1 MSRRTPALLLAGV
14 LLAGLSPWTAQAAS
28 TPHWV
33 HYKLLTN
40 ESSLPKKVVVLP
52 ANIELY
58 EVTAGGVSEEVP
70 EWSAEAS
77 RNVLKALS
85 ETIKTEKSLS
95 EVNFPR
101 LPPPKSAVVDEHIA
115 LYKLVADTAASTDL
129 DHKVRRF
136 DFSIGPGLA
145 ALQRDTGADAAI
157 MVYGRDYIS
166 TAGRKAKAVLGNL
179 PIVGAFTGPPP
190 ALGRSWIGIGVID
203 LRTGDLLWL
212 NSETRGSTS
221 NLRDAT
227 DAKDIIRSIFDWYPG
242 IEKYRKV
249 YVR

>member
-1 MSRRTPALLLAGV
+1 MSKRTPAFLVALLVAALQPLAV
-14 LLAGLSPWTAQAAS
+14 QAAS

-33 HYKLLTN
+33 HYKLLGDAN
-40 ESSLPKKVVVLP
+40 ALPKKVVVLP
-52 ANIELY
+52 ANIKVY
-58 EVTAGGVSEEVP
+58 EVTAGDVSEEVP
-70 EWSAEAS
+70 EWSAEVS
-77 RNVLKALS
+77 KNVLKALS
-85 ETIKTEKSLS
+85 ETIKSDKSLS
-95 EVNFPR
+95 EVGFPR
-101 LPPPKSAVVDEHIA
+101 LAPVSAAVVDEHIA
-115 LYKLVADTAASTDL
+115 LYKLVADTAVSTEL

-145 ALQRDTGADAAI
+145 ALQRETGADAAI
-157 MVYGRDYIS
+157 MVYGRDYVS

-190 ALGRSWIGIGVID
+190 ALGRSWVGIGVID

-212 NSETRGSTS
+212 NNETRGSTS
-221 NLRDAT
+221 NLRDAA

-249 YVR
+249 YVK

>member
-1 MSRRTPALLLAGV
+1 MSRRTPALLVAI
-14 LLAGLSPWTAQAAS
+14 LLAGMSPVAAQAAS

-52 ANIELY
+52 ANIEVY
-58 EVTAGGVSEEVP
+58 EVTAGDVSEEVP

-95 EVNFPR
+95 EVGFPR
-101 LPPPKSAVVDEHIA
+101 LVPAKSAVVDEHVA
-115 LYKLVADTAASTDL
+115 LYKLVADTAATTDL

-136 DFSIGPGLA
+136 DFSIGPGLST
-145 ALQRDTGADAAI
+145 LQRDTGADAAI
-157 MVYGRDYIS
+157 MVYGRDYVS

-190 ALGRSWIGIGVID
+190 RLGRSWIGIGVID

-221 NLRDAT
+221 NLRDAA

-242 IEKYRKV
+242 IEKYRKA